1 MMILFREKQISN
13 YKMGNSVEMEKQ
25 EGISEWY
32 NLVNTKLFIFSF
44 YSEFTISFKMKK
56 KTATFISLFLLFV
69 SSTNNL
75 QSI

>member
-32 NLVNTKLFIFSF
+32 NLVNTKLFIFF
-44 YSEFTISFKMKK
+44 ILFRIHDKFQNEK